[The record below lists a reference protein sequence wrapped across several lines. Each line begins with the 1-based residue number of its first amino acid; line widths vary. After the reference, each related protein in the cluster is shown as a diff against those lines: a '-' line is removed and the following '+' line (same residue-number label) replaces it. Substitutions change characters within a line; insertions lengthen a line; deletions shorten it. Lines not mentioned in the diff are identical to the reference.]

1 MRLATYLLILIM
13 TVLTMPAYAKEYIL
27 GVGDIVSMN
36 VYGHPDMQLEA
47 VQVDEDGKIAV
58 PMLGAVTVAG
68 LTPSAAEKNIAKALE
83 KGGFIIKP
91 NINLMVQQ
99 YRSKQ
104 VSVLGQVTQ
113 PGKYSLESNSRI
125 TDLLAL
131 AGGINA
137 LGSDTVILIH
147 KQDGQLKQTKIDT
160 IQLFKENKFNL
171 DYPVSNGDILYVP
184 RAPVFYI
191 YGEVQHPGAY
201 RLEEHTN
208 IMQAI
213 AQGGGITVRGTQ
225 RGVEIH
231 RENKDGKTVTIRATP
246 NEPVQSNDVIYVKE
260 SLF

>member
-1 MRLATYLLILIM
+1 M
-13 TVLTMPAYAKEYIL
+13 
-27 GVGDIVSMN
+27 SMS

-58 PMLGAVTVAG
+58 PMVGAISVAG
-68 LTPSAAEKNIAKALE
+68 LTTSDAQKKIARALE

-104 VSVLGQVTQ
+104 VSVLGQVMQ
-113 PGKYSLESNSRI
+113 PGKYVLESNSDL

-131 AGGINA
+131 AGGINPN
-137 LGSDTVILIH
+137 GSDTVILIH
-147 KQDGQLKQTKIDT
+147 KQDGQLKKTIIDT
-160 IQLFKENKFNL
+160 IDLFKEGKFNL
-171 DYPVSNGDILYVP
+171 DYPVADGDIIYVP
-184 RAPVFYI
+184 RAEVFYI

-201 RLEEHTN
+201 RLEKHMN

-213 AQGGGITVRGTQ
+213 ALGGGITLRGTEKGAQ
-225 RGVEIH
+225 IR
-231 RENKDGKTVTIRATP
+231 REDKDGQTATLPATP
-246 NEPVQSNDVIYVKE
+246 DAQVQANDVIYVKE